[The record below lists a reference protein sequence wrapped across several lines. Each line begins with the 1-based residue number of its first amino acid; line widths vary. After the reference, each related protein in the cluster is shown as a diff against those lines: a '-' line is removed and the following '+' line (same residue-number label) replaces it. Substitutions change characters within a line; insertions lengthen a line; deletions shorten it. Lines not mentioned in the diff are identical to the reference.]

1 MNTVLVRGLFGALLI
16 GGAVAMAPAA
26 ALAGSCPA
34 GKQGVDVRKPDN
46 TPARDVTDTVISSID
61 VAKEPADIQDRQ
73 FRMRRLEVNPGGVVP
88 WHSHE
93 DRPAIIYIVKGE
105 ITEYA
110 STCSAPILHKAGD
123 STAETARHRPLVE
136 EHRQDHGGPDLRRP
150 AACERRR
157 SAHDVRPEAEEP
169 PPETFVS

>member
-1 MNTVLVRGLFGALLI
+1 MTRMFSANTVLQKGLVGAMLI
-16 GGAVAMAPAA
+16 GAAVALAPAA

-34 GKQGVDVRKPDN
+34 GKQGVDVRMPDT
-46 TPARDVTDTVISSID
+46 TPARDVTNTVISSID

-73 FRMRRLEVNPGGVVP
+73 FRMRRLEVKPGGVVP

-110 STCSAPILHKAGD
+110 SNCSTPILHKAGD
-123 STAETARHRPLVE
+123 STAET
-136 EHRQDHGGPDLRRP
+136 HGVAHWWKNTGKTTAVLISADLLHVNTADP
-150 AACERRR
+150 
-157 SAHDVRPEAEEP
+157 HMM
-169 PPETFVS
+169 